1 MRSGWGGVSRGAF
14 LGVEEGRVDLSAGSG
29 RKHLSSGLG
38 EAGFIS
44 ATALFISVTS
54 PSLLFTAGS

>member
-1 MRSGWGGVSRGAF
+1 MSRGAF
-14 LGVEEGRVDLSAGSG
+14 LGVEKGRVDLSAGSG